1 MNRSL
6 RSAHEPAVGRSRTD
20 LVVRE
25 PLVFLPG
32 MMCDARLFAPQIEA
46 FSPERPVMFIPLTGA
61 VTITGLAIRV
71 LDQSPPRFALAGLSM
86 GGIVAMEV
94 IRLAPDRVRRLAL
107 MDTNPLAD
115 TPEMATVRA
124 SQAKRVL
131 NGELRAVMR
140 DEMKPKYL
148 ADGPEKDSIL
158 GLCMDMAEEL
168 GCDVFQEQSHAIRHR
183 PDQCETLRKVA
194 VPSLVLCGEEDRL
207 CPVERHELIHDLI
220 TGSRLAVIGGAGHMP
235 TLEQPEKTNEEL
247 RHWLKM

>member
-1 MNRSL
+1 MNRSS
-6 RSAHEPAVGRSRTD
+6 RSAREPDFGRALTGR
-20 LVVRE
+20 VVRE

-32 MMCDARLFAPQIEA
+32 MMCDARLFAPQIAA
-46 FSPERPVMFIPLTGA
+46 FSPERSVKFIPLTGA
-61 VTITGLAIRV
+61 ITITGLANRV
-71 LDQSPPRFALAGLSM
+71 LDQSPPQFALAGLSM

-124 SQAKRVL
+124 SQAERVL
-131 NGELRAVMR
+131 NGDLRAVMR
-140 DEMKPKYL
+140 DEMKPNYL
-148 ADGPEKDSIL
+148 ANGPEKDRIL

-168 GCDVFQEQSHAIRHR
+168 GCDVFQDQSHAIRHR
-183 PDQCETLRKVA
+183 PDQCETLRTVT

-207 CPVERHELIHDLI
+207 CPIERHELMRDLI
-220 TGSRLAVIGGAGHMP
+220 TGSHLAVIAGAGHMP